1 MNNNNKKPKQMFN
14 LFEKEQL
21 LGNKI
26 IHKWI
31 ICIVVYL
38 QYLDG
43 ENADRKRE
51 RGVICIKSPQLEE
64 KKKSETLDLCGTGC
78 NHLATRA
85 ITKIIGCI

>member
-1 MNNNNKKPKQMFN
+1 MFN
-14 LFEKEQL
+14 LLEKEQF

-31 ICIVVYL
+31 IFIVVYL

-43 ENADRKRE
+43 ENAAEKE
-51 RGVICIKSPQLEE
+51 RGAICIKSPQLEE
-64 KKKSETLDLCGTGC
+64 KKQKTETLDLCGTGC

-85 ITKIIGCI
+85 ITKIIGCMMTI